1 MARVQVTL
9 LCNPLLLCELGVEL
23 VDEDRVLPRHDGVGV
38 TLEDEHLGHSSVIND
53 PQIPLLFD
61 LYDKHTWSL

>member
-23 VDEDRVLPRHDGVGV
+23 VEEERVLPRHHVVGV
-38 TLEDEHLGHSSVIND
+38 TMEDEHLGHSS
-53 PQIPLLFD
+53 
-61 LYDKHTWSL
+61 

>member
-23 VDEDRVLPRHDGVGV
+23 VDEERVLPRHDGVGV
-38 TLEDEHLGHSSVIND
+38 TLEYEHLGQSSSC
-53 PQIPLLFD
+53 Q
-61 LYDKHTWSL
+61 